1 MKSVDRAAAWSRRT
15 TAAASFLSA
24 VFRTGLF
31 LTAACLVALG
41 FLLRAVQADVTE
53 TLLGVGAQ
61 IMEYPG
67 SREEAVRQLQ
77 LNGVSLSFR
86 TQTVEASF
94 ADVLAH
100 YETLCTMRDGG
111 LGEQLTTLLSSHTAA
126 PSNPGVL
133 HAVTSQTSSNEGAG
147 YVACLDMGEAPQGLE
162 ALARKFVRFSQTG
175 NLHDIGELRYVLAR
189 RVASDQEEKTFLLT
203 IWVDSSF
210 YIHQMLPLDGADA
223 EGRDPVGVP
232 RPSGSQRVLS
242 AWEAQTPSSVYV
254 YKMPATSAAE
264 VASYY
269 RRELPRNGWTIVE
282 RNLFE
287 SMEIDGILI
296 LSAEKDNRFVT
307 VLSNSDE
314 PSRAMFTIVASE
326 PS

>member
-1 MKSVDRAAAWSRRT
+1 M
-15 TAAASFLSA
+15 
-24 VFRTGLF
+24 
-31 LTAACLVALG
+31 
-41 FLLRAVQADVTE
+41 TE

-67 SREEAVRQLQ
+67 SREETVRQLQ

-86 TQTVEASF
+86 TQTVEASL

-100 YETLCTMRDGG
+100 YEALCAMRDGG

-126 PSNPGVL
+126 PSNQGVL
-133 HAVTSQTSSNEGAG
+133 HAVTSQTSSDESAG
-147 YVACLDMGEAPQGLE
+147 YVACLDMGEAPQGLQ
-162 ALARKFVRFSQTG
+162 ALARKFLSFSQTG
-175 NLHDIGELRYVLAR
+175 NLRDIGELRYVLAR
-189 RVASDQEEKTFLLT
+189 RVASDPREKTFLLA
-203 IWVDSSF
+203 IWADSSF
-210 YIHQMLPLDGADA
+210 YVRQMLPLDGADA

-232 RPSGSQRVLS
+232 RPSGLQRVLS

-269 RRELPRNGWTIVE
+269 RRELPRNGWAIIE
-282 RNLFE
+282 RNPFE

-307 VLSNSDE
+307 VLSKSGE
-314 PSRAMFTIVASE
+314 SSQAMLTILASE